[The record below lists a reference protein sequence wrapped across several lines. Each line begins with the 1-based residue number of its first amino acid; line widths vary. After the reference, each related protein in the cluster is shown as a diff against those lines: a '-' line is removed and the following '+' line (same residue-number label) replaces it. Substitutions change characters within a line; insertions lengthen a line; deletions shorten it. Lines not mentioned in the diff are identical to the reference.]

1 MKKLSDYIY
10 PHYREHGAT
19 SIKKVSEVII
29 FLEKPMGYFPK
40 HLIALYANL
49 LCNYT
54 WRYTRNVAVMI
65 VEELEGNTEQ

>member
-1 MKKLSDYIY
+1 
-10 PHYREHGAT
+10 
-19 SIKKVSEVII
+19 
-29 FLEKPMGYFPK
+29 MGYFPK